1 MVIIGGGLAAWMAA
15 AFLARRLE
23 ALGPAI
29 TVVDDTDDGSESEN
43 AIGPGV
49 HAFHA
54 AIGLDTA
61 AFRREAAAVP
71 HLGTRHDGWF
81 WPCGAF
87 GADLDGIAFHH
98 HWLRLL
104 SLGGSPD
111 LDRFSLEAMAAREG
125 VFGGV
130 PGRPLTFGFTFDA
143 DTHRALLQRVAL
155 EAGVTRGVSGPADL
169 VIDCSRT
176 DAPGIWHGQTVALGG
191 AASILPRLDQVI
203 FTLERLVALWPRPD
217 IAPAAVAHFNADM
230 AAAHQEVRD
239 ITAARQVLSGR
250 SDAASDSLA
259 QRIALFEAT
268 GEIVAAPPGPVRLAD
283 WQAVFLGLGLRP
295 RALHPAVEL
304 VPEDDF
310 KRRMARLR
318 THIQDT
324 VNSLPA
330 FGG

>member
-1 MVIIGGGLAAWMAA
+1 MVAV
-15 AFLARRLE
+15 FLARRLE
-23 ALGPAI
+23 ALGVAI
-29 TVVDDTDDGSESEN
+29 TVAEAAGDRGEGEKIV
-43 AIGPGV
+43 GPSIHG
-49 HAFHA
+49 FHV
-54 AIGLDTA
+54 AIGLDA
-61 AFRREAAAVP
+61 AVFKREADAVP

-81 WPCGAF
+81 WPCGTF

-98 HWLRLL
+98 HWLRLGT
-104 SLGGSPD
+104 LGGSPD

-125 VFGGV
+125 LFGGG

-143 DTHRALLQRVAL
+143 VKYRMLLQSIAL
-155 EAGVTRGVSGPADL
+155 DAGVKRGEVGQADL

-176 DAPGIWHGQTVALGG
+176 DEPGVWLDRTVVLG
-191 AASILPRLDQVI
+191 ASTAGVLPRLDQVI
-203 FTLERLVALWPRPD
+203 FALDRLVALWPRPD
-217 IAPAAVAHFNADM
+217 IAPAALARFNADM

-239 ITAARQVLSGR
+239 ITVARQVLSGGN
-250 SDAASDSLA
+250 DAVSDSLA

-268 GEIVAAPPGPVRLAD
+268 GEIVAVPGPVRLAD

-295 RALHPAVEL
+295 RAIHPAVAL

-324 VNSLPA
+324 VNGLPA